1 MSVTHLLRHGHT
13 HATVS
18 RYAKAVISTSLLTRL
33 DARDRALF
41 TRWVIAEHGT
51 PRARQLWCA
60 LTHLGGASATISLC
74 TIPLLLGGT
83 IARAALQG
91 LTILLLSH
99 LAVQIVKRSV
109 GRPRPSRQD
118 LSYTLITAPDRFSFP
133 SGHAAAAMAVALA
146 YSTAFP
152 VFAFPLLL
160 LAVAVG
166 VSRICLGVH
175 YPGDVVMGQLIAL
188 VTGAAIL
195 SA

>member
-1 MSVTHLLRHGHT
+1 
-13 HATVS
+13 
-18 RYAKAVISTSLLTRL
+18 
-33 DARDRALF
+33 
-41 TRWVIAEHGT
+41 
-51 PRARQLWCA
+51 
-60 LTHLGGASATISLC
+60 
-74 TIPLLLGGT
+74 
-83 IARAALQG
+83 
-91 LTILLLSH
+91 
-99 LAVQIVKRSV
+99 
-109 GRPRPSRQD
+109 
-118 LSYTLITAPDRFSFP
+118 
-133 SGHAAAAMAVALA
+133 MAVALA